1 MANHRDT
8 QGEYMPTYPIDLELL
23 SELAQAAG
31 KGIMDIYA
39 TDFSVDIKSD
49 NSPLTQ
55 ADTRSHEI
63 ISARLQKEYPTIP
76 ILSEEGKMISFEER
90 KKWNRFWLVDPL
102 DGTKEF
108 VKKNDEFTVN
118 IALIENHTPVAG
130 VIYAPAL
137 DLMYLADVKTGCW
150 EIARGKQRKL
160 EILPPVDGDVIR
172 VVQSRSHPS
181 EALSKCLNAL
191 PSHEALS
198 RGSSLKFC
206 LVAAGKADLYPRLG
220 PTWEWDTGAGQAVVT
235 AAGGVVTDT
244 HGASFRYNK
253 PNLLNGAF
261 FVGADRDFMEGLSL
275 FSEESV

>member
-1 MANHRDT
+1 MIQH
-8 QGEYMPTYPIDLELL
+8 PIDLELL

-31 KGIMDIYA
+31 KGIMEIYA

-63 ISARLQKEYPTIP
+63 ISAKLQKEYPSIP
-76 ILSEEGKMISFEER
+76 ILSEEGKTISFEER
-90 KKWNRFWLVDPL
+90 KKWSRFWLVDPL

-118 IALIENHTPVAG
+118 IALIENHIPVAG

-137 DLMYLADVKTGCW
+137 DLMYLAEVETGCW

-160 EILPPVDGDVIR
+160 EIIPPIDGDVIR

-181 EALSKCLNAL
+181 KALTECLNTL
-191 PSHEALS
+191 PAHETVS

-206 LVAAGKADLYPRLG
+206 LVASGKADFYPRLG

-235 AAGGVVTDT
+235 AAGGIVTNT
-244 HGASFRYNK
+244 HGVPLGYNK
-253 PNLLNGAF
+253 PNLLNGPF

-275 FSEESV
+275 FSPNAL

>member
-1 MANHRDT
+1 MTDA
-8 QGEYMPTYPIDLELL
+8 PINLEMLNDL
-23 SELAQAAG
+23 ARAAG
-31 KGIMDIYA
+31 KGIMEIYA
-39 TDFSVDIKSD
+39 TDFTVDIKAD
-49 NSPLTQ
+49 DSPLTR

-63 ISARLQKEYPTIP
+63 IIAGLEKDCPDIP
-76 ILSEEGKMISFEER
+76 VLSEEGKTIAFDER
-90 KKWNRFWLVDPL
+90 KKWQKFWLVDPL

-118 IALIENHTPVAG
+118 IALIENNIPVGG

-137 DLMYLADVKTGCW
+137 DLMYLADLEKGCW
-150 EIARGKQRKL
+150 EIAGGKQRKL
-160 EILPPVDGDVIR
+160 EIVPPIEGDVIR

-181 EALSKCLNAL
+181 EALKKCLDTL
-191 PSHEALS
+191 PRHETVS

-244 HGASFRYNK
+244 RGVPFRYNK
-253 PNLLNGAF
+253 PDLLNGPF
-261 FVGADRDFMEGLSL
+261 FVGADLNFMESLSL
-275 FSEESV
+275 FSTE